1 MGIQG
6 LMKLIYEECPGAVKE
21 QEMDNLTGRKV
32 AIDASMAMYQ
42 FLIAVRSAGAGGN
55 GAPAT
60 FLQND
65 QGEVTSHIQGM
76 FNRTIKMMSSG
87 LKPVFVFDGKPPQ
100 MKGAEL
106 AKRIARRAKAESD
119 LAAAREAGATDDID
133 RFSRRLVKV
142 TRQHN
147 EDCKELLRLMGVP
160 YVDAPCEAEAQCAEL
175 AKNGKVYATA
185 TEDMDALTFRTPK
198 LLRRLTF
205 SGGKDKQAILEIDVE
220 QVLSGMDLTYQQFV
234 DLCILCGCDYC
245 STIKGVG
252 PKTALKLIKT
262 YKTIEAVV
270 AHLRKDPKAK
280 NNIPED
286 WKTQKVTKAQVAAA
300 EEAEKAESEAKKALE
315 MSDRSSVQVPVV
327 TNDIPSTSDTPVAIE
342 TEKENCQPVA
352 TDNSN
357 NLDVDED
364 EIVGVEEKEEEVA
377 MDEEINIDFT
387 ATDATADDKD
397 GDDVVVLG
405 DEAVNEEDYIII
417 PPLFAQ
423 ARELFLNAE
432 VKPAAE
438 VELKWSTPD
447 EEGLRN
453 FLVNKMQFN
462 AERVANGIKKL
473 QEAQKNKSQK
483 RMDSFFTVLPSS
495 NPNAGVK
502 RKVEETKGKGAA
514 AKKGGNAFA
523 KKK

>member
-220 QVLSGMDLTYQQFV
+220 QVLSGMELTYQQFV

-245 STIKGVG
+245 TTIKGVG

-280 NNIPED
+280 NNIPDD
-286 WKTQKVTKAQVAAA
+286 WRTQKVTKAQVADA
-300 EEAEKAESEAKKALE
+300 EAAEKAESEAIEKKALE
-315 MSDRSSVQVPVV
+315 MSDRTSTQVTGVSNDAPSS
-327 TNDIPSTSDTPVAIE
+327 PVAIG
-342 TEKENCQPVA
+342 TEKENCQPMSA
-352 TDNSN
+352 DNSN
-357 NLDVDED
+357 TLDIEDD
-364 EIVGVEEKEEEVA
+364 EIVGVEEKEEEVPV
-377 MDEEINIDFT
+377 DEEINIDFT
-387 ATDATADDKD
+387 ANDTTTDEKD

-405 DEAVNEEDYIII
+405 DGSVNEDDYIII

-447 EEGLRN
+447 EEGLRD

-502 RKVEETKGKGAA
+502 RKVEEAKGKGAN
-514 AKKGGNAFA
+514 KKGGNAFA

>member
-1 MGIQG
+1 M
-6 LMKLIYEECPGAVKE
+6 
-21 QEMDNLTGRKV
+21 
-32 AIDASMAMYQ
+32 
-42 FLIAVRSAGAGGN
+42 
-55 GAPAT
+55 
-60 FLQND
+60 
-65 QGEVTSHIQGM
+65 
-76 FNRTIKMMSSG
+76 
-87 LKPVFVFDGKPPQ
+87 
-100 MKGAEL
+100 
-106 AKRIARRAKAESD
+106 
-119 LAAAREAGATDDID
+119 
-133 RFSRRLVKV
+133 
-142 TRQHN
+142 
-147 EDCKELLRLMGVP
+147 
-160 YVDAPCEAEAQCAEL
+160 
-175 AKNGKVYATA
+175 NGKVYATA

-327 TNDIPSTSDTPVAIE
+327 TNDIPSTSDTPVAVE